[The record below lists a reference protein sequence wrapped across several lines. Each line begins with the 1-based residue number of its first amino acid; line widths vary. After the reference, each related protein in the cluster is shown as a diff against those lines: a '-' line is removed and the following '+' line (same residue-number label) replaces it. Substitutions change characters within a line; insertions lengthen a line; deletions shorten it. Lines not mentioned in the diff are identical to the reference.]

1 MPISY
6 RELLSE
12 ASFPIA
18 KLRPFVIAVIA
29 ITAFSSC
36 GGNDEIPVKIYL
48 GTRSISKLPFV
59 IAEDQGLF
67 KKHGLDVDL
76 RMPDPNF
83 EGGRTTHDSGL
94 RGQVW
99 RRIWVTLGLRD
110 EWKED
115 VFVDGLTP
123 NIVKRV
129 DYAGFPHRV
138 AVAATDCVLR
148 AHIVST
154 SAIETIEELKGR
166 RIGISARRDTT
177 TGFGALVLARRMGWD
192 PIHDVSIKYNGRDVE
207 ALEEGQ
213 VDAIVASE
221 IRYAVAV
228 KKGLRIL
235 ADTRDWNVA
244 IAGNSVMVDRS
255 WLANSENHEAIRRL
269 LRATTE
275 AMAIFHNDRELA
287 IQVLQKWHGIDDRD
301 IAEIAYDRGQWM
313 PRKPYPCYEGIKNT
327 FSMYDSSEMRKF
339 APEDFYDDRY
349 IKELDESGFIDQ
361 LY

>member
-1 MPISY
+1 MPISNQ
-6 RELLSE
+6 EELSE
-12 ASFPIA
+12 KSFPIER
-18 KLRPFVIAVIA
+18 LRLFVVTLTA
-29 ITAFSSC
+29 ITTLGSC
-36 GGNDEIPVKIYL
+36 SGTDRIPLNVYL

-99 RRIWVTLGLRD
+99 RRIWVKLGLRD
-110 EWKED
+110 EWTED
-115 VFVDGLTP
+115 VHVDGLTP
-123 NIVKRV
+123 SIVKRI

-154 SAIETIEELKGR
+154 SAIESIEDLRGK

-177 TGFGALVLARRMGWD
+177 TGFGALVLAQRMGWD
-192 PIHDVSIKYNGRDVE
+192 PIQDVSIKYNGRDVE
-207 ALEEGQ
+207 ALEAGR

-228 KKGLRIL
+228 KKGLRVL
-235 ADTRDWNVA
+235 ADTRDWNFA

-255 WLANSENHEAIRRL
+255 WLAVRENHEAIRRL
-269 LRATTE
+269 VRATTE
-275 AMAIFHNDRELA
+275 ALAIFHNDRELA
-287 IQVLQKWHGIDDRD
+287 ISILQKWHGIDDRE
-301 IAEIAYDRGQWM
+301 IAEIAYERGQWM
-313 PRKPYPCYEGIKNT
+313 PRKPFPCYEGIRNT

-339 APEDFYDDRY
+339 VPEDFYDDRF

>member
-129 DYAGFPHRV
+129 D
-138 AVAATDCVLR
+138 
-148 AHIVST
+148 
-154 SAIETIEELKGR
+154 
-166 RIGISARRDTT
+166 
-177 TGFGALVLARRMGWD
+177 
-192 PIHDVSIKYNGRDVE
+192 
-207 ALEEGQ
+207 
-213 VDAIVASE
+213 
-221 IRYAVAV
+221 
-228 KKGLRIL
+228 
-235 ADTRDWNVA
+235 
-244 IAGNSVMVDRS
+244 
-255 WLANSENHEAIRRL
+255 
-269 LRATTE
+269 
-275 AMAIFHNDRELA
+275 
-287 IQVLQKWHGIDDRD
+287 
-301 IAEIAYDRGQWM
+301 
-313 PRKPYPCYEGIKNT
+313 
-327 FSMYDSSEMRKF
+327 
-339 APEDFYDDRY
+339 
-349 IKELDESGFIDQ
+349 
-361 LY
+361 